1 MPPLSLARPRTYFL
15 PRFGLRSFLSQRSIR
30 LFCFSIL
37 RFICF
42 CYFSLHYFHGIP
54 PSPFQ
59 RGWEERKI
67 RPISSDDCNGIREW
81 LSFPLRFAYLKFLFT
96 SRLLH
101 YNNYLTICSF
111 LFLNQCSIPIVI
123 NYSFIFVFPV
133 LHIFSIILSYLKR
146 KKEKI
151 ILASIHIRGM
161 YSNITF
167 LLQCL

>member
-59 RGWEERKI
+59 RGREERKI

-81 LSFPLRFAYLKFLFT
+81 LSFPLRFAYLKFLFYFKIIT
-96 SRLLH
+96 LQQLF
-101 YNNYLTICSF
+101 NNLCLS
-111 LFLNQCSIPIVI
+111 FLNQCSILIVI

-146 KKEKI
+146 KKEKT